1 MNANLEAFKALTSI
15 SFLSQL
21 VPLEHTV
28 PEGKRRKVYH
38 GDYDSVPSE
47 RFVPKRSITKQDY
60 GKNRIIVLNAMIK
73 IGKACSFAQIF
84 EITNLDRSTV
94 NKWVK
99 VLVAEKLAVKVRD
112 ATRGKDKLPSLWKL
126 L

>member
-15 SFLSQL
+15 SFLSCL
-21 VPLEHTV
+21 KPLEHTI
-28 PEGKRRKVYH
+28 PEGKKRKVYH

-47 RFVPKRSITKQDY
+47 RYVPKRSITKEDY
-60 GKNRIIVLNAMIK
+60 GKNRVIVLNAMKK
-73 IGKACSFAQIF
+73 IGRSCSFAQISKVA
-84 EITNLDRSTV
+84 NLDRSTV

-126 L
+126 I

>member
-21 VPLEHTV
+21 VPLEHTI
-28 PEGKRRKVYH
+28 PEKAKRKVYH
-38 GDYDSVPSE
+38 GDYDSIPSE
-47 RFVPKRSITKQDY
+47 RFVPRRSITKQDY
-60 GKNRIIVLNAMIK
+60 GKNRVIVLNTMK
-73 IGKACSFAQIF
+73 RIGRSCSFAQIF
-84 EITNLDRSTV
+84 DITGLDKSTV

-99 VLVAEKLAVKVRD
+99 VLVEEKLAVKVRD
-112 ATRGKDKLPSLWKL
+112 ATRGKDKQSSLWKL